1 MLGHF
6 LRRLP
11 ALLLTLLA
19 VAALTFLL
27 SRLLPGDTA
36 RLILGPDASAEQ
48 VAALRGQMGLDQPL
62 VVQFVEWLGGAL
74 TGDLGRSYI
83 TNQPV
88 MEAILNRAPVSI
100 QVGLM
105 AILIALIIAVPL
117 GMWTAYRAGGWFDKT
132 VGVVS
137 FGLLA
142 VPNFIAAIAL
152 IFVFAIVFPVL
163 PATGWVPFS
172 EDPLGSLTTAL
183 LPALSLAIAE
193 LAVYVRLLRS
203 DMITTLQ
210 EDFVTL
216 ARVKGVSPG
225 RILFSHALRPSS
237 FSLMTVVGVQLG
249 AVIGGAVVI
258 ETLFA
263 LPGVGRLLFDA
274 VVQRDFIIVQG
285 VALMIAASYVVINFI
300 VDLLYSALDPRISH
314 DAVRR
319 A

>member
-1 MLGHF
+1 VLPHL

-11 ALLLTLLA
+11 VLLLTLLS

-36 RLILGPDASAEQ
+36 RLVLGPDASPEQ
-48 VAALRGQMGLDQPL
+48 VTALREKMGLDEPL
-62 VVQFVEWLGGAL
+62 VVQFMQWVGGVL

-88 MEAILNRAPVSI
+88 MEAILDRAPVSI
-100 QVGLM
+100 QVGVM
-105 AILIALIIAVPL
+105 AILIALVIAVPL
-117 GMWTAYRAGGWFDKT
+117 GMWTAYRAGGWLDKSA
-132 VGVVS
+132 GVVT

-152 IFVFAIVFPVL
+152 IYLFAIVFPVL

-172 EDPLGSLTTAL
+172 TDPIGSLTTAL

-210 EDFVTL
+210 EDFVTM
-216 ARVKGVSPG
+216 ARVKGVSPR

-285 VALMIAASYVVINFI
+285 VALMIAVSYVVINFI
-300 VDLLYSALDPRISH
+300 VDMLYSALDPRISH
-314 DAVRR
+314 DSLRR

>member
-117 GMWTAYRAGGWFDKT
+117 GMWTAYRAGRWFDKT

-172 EDPLGSLTTAL
+172 EDLLGSLTTAL

-249 AVIGGAVVI
+249 ALIGGAVVI

-285 VALMIAASYVVINFI
+285 VALMVAASYVVINFI